1 MGLEI
6 CGRSLAQIQ
15 AVFHVGDHFWT
26 QQNRHPKIKKNFF
39 FQDKFYSSK
48 AHAQYF
54 TVLIYLATWRAAIL
68 GIFTHFTSI
77 NLPQCTQSINSPMY
91 VYLQIFSCFLWVL
104 DHSRDRTSSYYCRRK
119 KMSVLPPGSKKS
131 FPKQLWEYAKIDLAQ
146 YGLKQEDEKDC
157 KRWCAQIK
165 AKIVNPVLPG

>member
-1 MGLEI
+1 MKSWDRRLVREARPKYRLFFMLVTTFGHDKI
-6 CGRSLAQIQ
+6 S
-15 AVFHVGDHFWT
+15 T
-26 QQNRHPKIKKNFF
+26 QKIKKQFF
-39 FQDKFYSSK
+39 SKISSILQRLMQITSLLNLVFLLILRPYTYPNVCK
-48 AHAQYF
+48 AS
-54 TVLIYLATWRAAIL
+54 
-68 GIFTHFTSI
+68 TH
-77 NLPQCTQSINSPMY
+77 QCMY
-91 VYLQIFSCFLWVL
+91 IIQIFSCSLWVL